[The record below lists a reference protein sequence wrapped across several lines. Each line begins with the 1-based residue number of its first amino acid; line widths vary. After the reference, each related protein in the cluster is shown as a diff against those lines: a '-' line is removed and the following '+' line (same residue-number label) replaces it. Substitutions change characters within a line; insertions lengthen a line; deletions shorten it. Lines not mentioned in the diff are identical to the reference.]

1 MCTDATTVPFLQPT
15 VPLKQFPPQTE
26 CLPPTQP
33 RLSGCAQFSSKN
45 FPCPNPSTINHL
57 VCPIALQFLHLCR
70 APRLL
75 GFPWW
80 LSGKESACQHRRCGF
95 NPRVRKIPWRRV
107 WQPTPVFLP
116 GKSHGR
122 RSQAGYSPW
131 GCKRVRHDLATKQ
144 QQPRLLAR
152 EPALGQEQ
160 PALKILPLG
169 ASWGVFVTWSHRTS
183 TEPKV
188 D

>member
-1 MCTDATTVPFLQPT
+1 MHRCHNCTSLAANHSPKTVPAPNR
-15 VPLKQFPPQTE
+15 VPAPYPAQIFRVHSVQLKKLS
-26 CLPPTQP
+26 LPH
-33 RLSGCAQFSSKN
+33 
-45 FPCPNPSTINHL
+45 PSTINHL
-57 VCPIALQFLHLCR
+57 VCPIALQFLHLSR
-70 APRLL
+70 APRLF

-80 LSGKESACQHRRCGF
+80 LSGKESACQHRRCGL

-122 RSQAGYSPW
+122 RRQAGSSPW
-131 GCKRVRHDLATKQ
+131 DCKRVRHDLATKQ
-144 QQPRLLAR
+144 QQPSLLAR
-152 EPALGQEQ
+152 EQALGQEQ
-160 PALKILPLG
+160 PTLKILPLG